1 LAAIADPEIVVDEP
15 RSFVEEQPMNPRR
28 SNFGWIV
35 VGAIFLIVGGYYVLA
50 NTFGLDISW
59 DAVWPL
65 VIVGLGVLFLLRA
78 VLPSEAQEPH
88 A

>member
-1 LAAIADPEIVVDEP
+1 
-15 RSFVEEQPMNPRR
+15 MNPRR
-28 SNFGWIV
+28 ANFGWIV

-65 VIVGLGVLFLLRA
+65 LVVGLGVLFLVRA
-78 VLPSEAQEPH
+78 AFQPRAEEPH

>member
-1 LAAIADPEIVVDEP
+1 
-15 RSFVEEQPMNPRR
+15 MNPRR
-28 SNFGWIV
+28 ANFGWIV

-65 VIVGLGVLFLLRA
+65 LVVGLGVLFLVRA
-78 VLPSEAQEPH
+78 ALQPRADEPP